1 VGIAAT
7 TCTSRRFSLIAN
19 ALFFATSGFPSPSAT
34 ENFHVFAISQV
45 GNIEFSLDQQVVKAI
60 LRDSHRHQAILK
72 FPYTSR
78 STEGTE
84 ALLEHLANR
93 QLLFVAGQI
102 YLSAEGLIITPV
114 SLVFLSGD
122 RTILQ
127 PFPPPT

>member
-1 VGIAAT
+1 MHSSLLPPA
-7 TCTSRRFSLIAN
+7 SLRPRRL
-19 ALFFATSGFPSPSAT
+19 T

-45 GNIEFSLDQQVVKAI
+45 GNIEFSPAQQVVKAI

-102 YLSAEGLIITPV
+102 YLSAEELIITSV
-114 SLVFLSGD
+114 SLVFLCGD
-122 RTILQ
+122 HTILQ
-127 PFPPPT
+127 PFPSPK